1 MFELGSSVRR
11 RAVRRPVLNR
21 ALVLGRRPSAGQN
34 LPSVSLPVEEL
45 WVPSAHVARG
55 ARAAHLD
62 PGHDDPAVGGAA
74 RAPASFSR
82 RAGPCGWRV
91 HVCSSVDYA
100 SGFERK
106 NPLAVIEA
114 FRAAFSSDEHVRL
127 VVACANGE
135 RDPRRHAELVAA
147 VGEDPA
153 IEVRDCDASG
163 SEIEALTAACDCYV
177 SLHRA
182 EAFGRDL
189 ATAMWFGKPVIA
201 TGYSGNL
208 DFMTADNSML
218 VEFALVPVGP
228 GADPYPA
235 DGQWADPSVEH
246 AAALMQARV
255 RGPGL
260 SGAAR
265 SQSLR
270 RHQAH
275 PLHYGDRADDLSSPG
290 FDLRHWAPAP
300 QP

>member
-1 MFELGSSVRR
+1 ML
-11 RAVRRPVLNR
+11 
-21 ALVLGRRPSAGQN
+21 
-34 LPSVSLPVEEL
+34 
-45 WVPSAHVARG
+45 
-55 ARAAHLD
+55 
-62 PGHDDPAVGGAA
+62 
-74 RAPASFSR
+74 
-82 RAGPCGWRV
+82 
-91 HVCSSVDYA
+91 CSSVDCA

-135 RDPRRHAELVAA
+135 RDPRRHAELVAS

-163 SEIEALTAACDCYV
+163 SEIEALTAASDCYV

-218 VEFALVPVGP
+218 VEFGLVPVGP

-246 AAALMQARV
+246 AAAWIRRAFEDRASTAR
-255 RGPGL
+255 
-260 SGAAR
+260 AR

-270 RHQAH
+270 RHPAH
-275 PLHYGDRADDLSSPG
+275 PLHYGERADDLSSPG
-290 FDLRHWAPAP
+290 FDRRDWAPAP
-300 QP
+300 RP